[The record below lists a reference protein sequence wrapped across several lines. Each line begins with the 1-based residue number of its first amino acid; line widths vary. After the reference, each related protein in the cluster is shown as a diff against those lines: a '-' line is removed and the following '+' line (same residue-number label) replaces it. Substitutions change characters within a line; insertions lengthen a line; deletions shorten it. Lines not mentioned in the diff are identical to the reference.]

1 MMTRH
6 NERPF
11 TTSPLFA
18 LLKRVLPE
26 HLLLTLF
33 GRRVL
38 IPVECRRSLRSR

>member
-1 MMTRH
+1 MMTRY

-18 LLKRVLPE
+18 LLKRVLPD
-26 HLLLTLF
+26 HLLLALF

-38 IPVECRRSLRSR
+38 IPVESRRSPRRR